1 MPPPGTVPAGKTCRA
16 RLRCSKWRSEGGAVF
31 GGAPFPAA
39 EPFPA
44 AVRYQ
49 IGRHG
54 RRRRAIA
61 AILVASRGWC
71 YRIGRCG
78 RRRRAIAAVLIASE
92 CAAGSRH
99 RAAEGCGRNLSRT
112 SYAVGVN
119 NQSTASRRA
128 GGRPLR
134 SAADGSTGDGLPAA
148 GIRRAG
154 AGTSRLSNLP
164 PWHEVG
170 CHGGGFGSGRAR
182 VLLKSAPWQGLACHG
197 GGFGSRPAP
206 LASLPRGG
214 GAAGG
219 RRAAAPLG
227 GARRRAGRCS
237 TCCTRAW

>member
-31 GGAPFPAA
+31 GGAR
-39 EPFPA
+39 FPA

-61 AILVASRGWC
+61 AFLVASRGWC

-154 AGTSRLSNLP
+154 AGTSRLSNWA
-164 PWHEVG
+164 PWHEAG
-170 CHGGGFGSGRAR
+170 CHGGGFDSRPPAALANRA
-182 VLLKSAPWQGLACHG
+182 VWQGLACHG

-206 LASLPRGG
+206 PAPRARGGG